1 VIIPKIPI
9 STLFGTGLGLGHS
22 GCTVLEFEDVN
33 FKRTIIAHKHKGGG
47 AKIKTV
53 LDDQNVMFEDDIKV
67 KEAIKL
73 SKFFIKKIR
82 YKLSEENK
90 CKITIPKLDFQDYC
104 FLQKHANGHTGQK
117 AGEC

>member
-1 VIIPKIPI
+1 
-9 STLFGTGLGLGHS
+9 LGLGHS